1 MEFNYHAN
9 HCIANAGLHVSFSLF
24 TGRLDERVCLLF
36 KTLFVCTRLQFVFFF
51 FRRYY
56 FSAEHVS
63 DKNEA
68 MDQEKELELHYMCV
82 CVLFPRKE
90 YAFCLIINLY
100 LNIL

>member
-1 MEFNYHAN
+1 MLVYTY
-9 HCIANAGLHVSFSLF
+9 LF
-24 TGRLDERVCLLF
+24 RYSQADWTSVYAYYL
-36 KTLFVCTRLQFVFFF
+36 KLFVCTRLQFVLFFVF

-56 FSAEHVS
+56 FSAGHVS

-68 MDQEKELELHYMCV
+68 VDQEKELELYYMCV

-90 YAFCLIINLY
+90 YAFCLIIDLY

>member
-1 MEFNYHAN
+1 MLVYTY
-9 HCIANAGLHVSFSLF
+9 LF
-24 TGRLDERVCLLF
+24 RYSQADWTSVYAYYLKLF
-36 KTLFVCTRLQFVFFF
+36 LFVRVYSSFFFF